1 MKLRDVQTHPTHL
14 TFPAFPFLD
23 MSETAE
29 SIPLTEQ
36 ENPRTAQISSLATEE
51 ILRLMNEE
59 DARVAN
65 AVGQVLT
72 DVTRA
77 VEVIVDRLRAGG
89 RLFYLGTGTS
99 GRLGVLDAAEIP
111 PTFGVS
117 PEMIQAIIAGGYEA
131 CYRAVEA
138 SEDDAAAGARDLDA
152 RGFAKQDVLVGIAA
166 SGRTP
171 YTVGAVRHARELGAF
186 TVAITCAPDSPI
198 TTSAEVS
205 IVPVVGPEVIAGS
218 TRLKAGTAQKLVLNM
233 ISTATMIRLGYVT
246 GNRMTNV
253 QTRNV
258 KLRARAERI
267 LVAEAGLDEKSAS
280 KTLDAAEGNLPVALV
295 IAITGCDPAAAREAL
310 AASSGV
316 VLKAVEVLRG

>member
-1 MKLRDVQTHPTHL
+1 MPEAAD
-14 TFPAFPFLD
+14 
-23 MSETAE
+23 

-36 ENPRTAQISSLATEE
+36 ENLRTAQISSLPTKE

-59 DARVAN
+59 DALVAG
-65 AVGQVLT
+65 AVALVLPQVT
-72 DVTRA
+72 QA
-77 VEVIVDRLRAGG
+77 VEEVVKRIQNGG
-89 RLFYLGTGTS
+89 RLFYVGTGTS
-99 GRLGVLDAAEIP
+99 GRLGVLDASECP

-117 PEMIQAIIAGGYEA
+117 PDLVQAIIAGGYEA

-138 SEDDAAAGARDLDA
+138 SEDDEEAGRHDLQQ
-152 RGFAKQDVLVGIAA
+152 RGFTKADALVGIAA

-171 YTVGAVRHARELGAF
+171 YTVGAVRYASDLRAL
-186 TVAITCAPDSPI
+186 TIAITCAPGSAI
-198 TTSAEVS
+198 THVAEIS

-258 KLRARAERI
+258 KLQARAKRI
-267 LVAEAGLDEKSAS
+267 LQSELGLSEGDAEAILS
-280 KTLDAAEGNLPVALV
+280 AAEGSLPTALV
-295 IAITGCDPAAAREAL
+295 MNRTRRSREEAESALRQSRGVISDAISLLQPR
-310 AASSGV
+310 
-316 VLKAVEVLRG
+316 